1 MFMLVDTKNLPL
13 MTLGIAVAVVI
24 LSALYAVVAG
34 YMVSVFPTRLRYS
47 GISISYQLIC
57 AIAGGTTPLIG
68 TVIAKNYAGQWLPL
82 ALFFS
87 ILSALSLLGVI
98 GLSRLKDP
106 TSASEAELLE
116 SK

>member
-34 YMVSVFPTRLRYS
+34 YMVSVFPPRLRYS

-82 ALFFS
+82 ALFQHSVGSVPTGCDRAEPAQRSNFS
-87 ILSALSLLGVI
+87 L
-98 GLSRLKDP
+98 
-106 TSASEAELLE
+106 
-116 SK
+116 

>member
-1 MFMLVDTKNLPL
+1 MFMLVDTKNLLL
-13 MTLGIAVAVVI
+13 MTAGIAVAVVI

-34 YMVSVFPTRLRYS
+34 YMVSAFPARLRYS

-87 ILSALSLLGVI
+87 LLSALSLLGVM

-106 TSASEAELLE
+106 TAASKAELLE